1 MAADARLTEWG
12 ASVMGRIDHQDESND
27 ARQIELD
34 GPPPTE
40 IAEWL
45 ASAGAPDP
53 AEDRRWLTPEY
64 RAGGPGRARGVLGGV
79 VMVAVVAATLVVATM
94 LISGVDG
101 ADHGVDVPMS
111 LTAAPSPSPGRLERA
126 LTVTGSTAVCGPET
140 IEATEA
146 VAGPRPLRPTTG
158 AAAIAAFE
166 AAYYHARDGVLAREV
181 VAADAAISDAT
192 TIQAGIDS
200 APLGTTYCAR
210 IRRLNPGLYAVEIT
224 DTPPGAAPRVWRQRI
239 STTQLDRHSVI
250 TAIVSE

>member
-1 MAADARLTEWG
+1 MAAGARLTKRG
-12 ASVMGRIDHQDESND
+12 ASVMRRIDPQDESND
-27 ARQIELD
+27 DRQIVLD

-45 ASAGAPDP
+45 ASAGAPDT
-53 AEDRRWLTPEY
+53 AEDRRWLTSEY
-64 RAGGPGRARGVLGGV
+64 RTGGPGRARAVLGGV
-79 VMVAVVAATLVVATM
+79 VMLAVVAATVVVATM
-94 LISGVDG
+94 LISGIDG
-101 ADHGVDVPMS
+101 VDHGVDVPMS
-111 LTAAPSPSPGRLERA
+111 LTVALSLSPGGLEHA
-126 LTVTGSTAVCGPET
+126 LTVTGSTAACGPET

-146 VAGPRPLRPTTG
+146 VAGPRPLRPATG

-181 VAADAAISDAT
+181 VAAAAAISDAA